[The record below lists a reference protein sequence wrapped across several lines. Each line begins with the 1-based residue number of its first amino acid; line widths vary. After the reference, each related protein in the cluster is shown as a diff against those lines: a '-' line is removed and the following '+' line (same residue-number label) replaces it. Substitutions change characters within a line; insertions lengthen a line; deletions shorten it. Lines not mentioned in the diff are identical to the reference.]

1 MQWSTSTL
9 HPFQVLVFGFKVDV
23 WWQPSTSNLQT
34 QKSTLNP
41 FEVLVFVF
49 KVDVWWQPS
58 TSNLKN
64 YLKPT
69 NALKYIYLTP
79 IWGFGFKVDVWWQS
93 STLNQQM
100 HWSTTN
106 KCSEV
111 SCYTCY
117 TRYIYQSLCLHS
129 FKQLLPSGDVG
140 WHSLV
145 ENMVKKNRTRF
156 PIAVLLTTLVCSH

>member
-1 MQWSTSTL
+1 
-9 HPFQVLVFGFKVDV
+9 LVFGFKVDV

-93 STLNQQM
+93 STLNQQCIEVPQ
-100 HWSTTN
+100 TN
-106 KCSEV
+106 ALKSHATLAIHV
-111 SCYTCY
+111 T
-117 TRYIYQSLCLHS
+117 YIKVYACIHSNNYYQA
-129 FKQLLPSGDVG
+129 
-140 WHSLV
+140 
-145 ENMVKKNRTRF
+145 ET
-156 PIAVLLTTLVCSH
+156 